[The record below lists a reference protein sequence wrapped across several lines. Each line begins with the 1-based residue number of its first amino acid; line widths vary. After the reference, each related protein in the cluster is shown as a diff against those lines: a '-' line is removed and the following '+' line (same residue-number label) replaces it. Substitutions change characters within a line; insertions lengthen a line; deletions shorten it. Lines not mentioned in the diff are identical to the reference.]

1 MAYAGRTRGDTL
13 GPARSFKVGMMFV
26 STSTIPSLKNC
37 SPREMQNPTHA
48 LAFSYSSAN
57 LMYSAIL
64 DESGG
69 SANSIIMHREA
80 YLDRLDHVNT
90 WMDWIMY
97 INVILV
103 TMNIRSEN
111 EQIDDIYQAIL
122 LFVPPL
128 YVQVVM
134 YVRIFHKCS
143 LIRYTS
149 SYVHETYFCWSTVV
163 KFEAMIHDVIRS
175 LSPRDTVPTP
185 APL

>member
-1 MAYAGRTRGDTL
+1 
-13 GPARSFKVGMMFV
+13 
-26 STSTIPSLKNC
+26 
-37 SPREMQNPTHA
+37 
-48 LAFSYSSAN
+48 
-57 LMYSAIL
+57 MYSAIL

-80 YLDRLDHVNT
+80 YLDRLDHVN
-90 WMDWIMY
+90 
-97 INVILV
+97 VILV

-111 EQIDDIYQAIL
+111 EQIDDIHQAIL
-122 LFVPPL
+122 LFVPAL

-134 YVRIFHKCS
+134 YVRMFHKCS

-175 LSPRDTVPTP
+175 LSPRDMVPTP